1 MLMSLQA
8 EVSHGRSDQ
17 KIKMTSWLP
26 RKGYKTVNAKNLND
40 SIWRKKKQMQKI
52 VTQSTWLK
60 PVVSLLT

>member
-26 RKGYKTVNAKNLND
+26 RKGYKTVNVKNLND
-40 SIWRKKKQMQKI
+40 SICRKKKQMQKI
-52 VTQSTWLK
+52 VTQST
-60 PVVSLLT
+60 